1 MSIQFTC
8 DDKQTLIAYLYGE
21 VDASTRRAVD
31 DHLAACATCAS
42 EVTALGDV
50 RSELGLWVPPDAE
63 LDFKIVKR
71 SESSASNVLRPAR
84 WWNTVPVWAQAAA
97 AVLVLAAGA
106 GIANVQVKSGPDGF
120 VVSTGWMAH
129 QAPALSAPTAGAAVG
144 GDVEGWKPA
153 LVALEQQLRSEIKAT
168 RDQAA
173 PVAVSSRNGADDATI
188 RRVQQLIDDAE
199 QRHNRELATR
209 LIDFQRDM
217 TMQRRADMQSIS
229 RVVGSYDEQLLRQR
243 QYMNNMIRV
252 SNPPQQ

>member
-21 VDASTRRAVD
+21 VDASTRKAVD
-31 DHLAACATCAS
+31 DHLAACAACAA

-84 WWNTVPVWAQAAA
+84 WWDTVPVWAQAAA

-120 VVSTGWMAH
+120 VVSTGWMA
-129 QAPALSAPTAGAAVG
+129 PDTNSAARSAVAQ
-144 GDVEGWKPA
+144 DKQPDESWKPA

-168 RDQAA
+168 REQAA
-173 PVAVSSRNGADDATI
+173 PVAVSSRSGGDDATV
-188 RRVQQLIDDAE
+188 RRVQQLIADAE

-209 LIDFQRDM
+209 LIDFQRDI
-217 TMQRRADMQSIS
+217 TMQRRADMQNIS

-252 SNPPQQ
+252 SSPPQQ